1 MGFYRGG
8 TPLVLGG
15 ALIRSAQF
23 GVYENTMSFLKNN
36 SYTKNLNDY
45 RVCSLLDYHVII
57 GGICGGI
64 GRGLIEGPF
73 EFVKVRRQVYGEWK
87 LKDLFHGYGTTLFR
101 NSFLFGA
108 FVIYLDISKQLITGG
123 LSPFMSGALCST
135 MAWLTIWPLDVVKSK
150 LQSGLFKNQNA
161 TSILLNMI
169 KNHPKQLYSGVAPGL
184 IRSAIANGSSMY
196 MYKYVERNLLNVL
209 NA

>member
-1 MGFYRGG
+1 M
-8 TPLVLGG
+8 
-15 ALIRSAQF
+15 
-23 GVYENTMSFLKNN
+23 
-36 SYTKNLNDY
+36 
-45 RVCSLLDYHVII
+45 II

-87 LKDLFHGYGTTLFR
+87 LKDLFHG
-101 NSFLFGA
+101 
-108 FVIYLDISKQLITGG
+108 G

-150 LQSGLFKNQNA
+150 LQSGLFKNQSA

-169 KNHPKQLYSGVAPGL
+169 KNHPKQLFSGVAPGL
-184 IRSAIANGSSMY
+184 IRFAIANGSSMY